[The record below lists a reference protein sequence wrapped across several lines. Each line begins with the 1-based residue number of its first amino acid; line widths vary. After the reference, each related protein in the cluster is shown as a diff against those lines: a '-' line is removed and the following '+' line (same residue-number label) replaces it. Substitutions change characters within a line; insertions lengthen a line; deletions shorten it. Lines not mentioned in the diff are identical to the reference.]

1 MSQNRVIAVDLGG
14 THLRV
19 GSVREDGVVED
30 RERLSSEAR
39 SGSEA
44 VLSRVV
50 GAVRAMAER
59 IASRQDTVVGV
70 SLGFPGIVDPAAG
83 VVYQSPHFPDWKD
96 LQVLSS
102 VRKQIPWP
110 VVLDNDA
117 NFAALGEGWQGAGR
131 GLKNFLMLT
140 LGTGIG
146 GGIVLNGKV
155 WCGDRGFAGE
165 FGHLCIETE
174 GPECACGSRGCLETY
189 VSATGLLRL
198 VETSDHAEGRE
209 ALLERLG
216 KPIARLTVEEIY
228 QAAMD
233 GDIFSNVLFKK
244 AGYYLGIG
252 LASLA
257 NAFGVENFILGGG
270 VSRAW
275 DFFIEPTKK
284 EIAERT
290 YPETAKGIRIHR
302 AQLGDDAGLVGGASL
317 FFLK

>member
-1 MSQNRVIAVDLGG
+1 MASNRVIAVDLGG
-14 THLRV
+14 TYLRV

-44 VLSRVV
+44 VLGRVV
-50 GAVRAMAER
+50 GAVRAMAEK
-59 IASRQDTVVGV
+59 IASRQGSIAGV
-70 SLGFPGIVDPAAG
+70 ALGFPGIVDPDLG
-83 VVYQSPHFPDWKD
+83 IVHQSPHFPDWKD
-96 LQVLSS
+96 LPILSS

-117 NFAALGEGWQGAGR
+117 NFAALGEGWKGAGR

-146 GGIVLNGKV
+146 GGIVLEGKV
-155 WCGDRGFAGE
+155 WRGDRGFAGE
-165 FGHLCIETE
+165 FGHLCIEID

-198 VETSDHAEGRE
+198 VEATDHPEGRE

-216 KPIARLTVEEIY
+216 KPLARLTVEDLY

-252 LASLA
+252 VASLA
-257 NAFGVENFILGGG
+257 NAFGIENFIIGGG
-270 VSRAW
+270 VSQAW

-290 YPETAKGIRIHR
+290 YSETAKRLRLHR
-302 AQLGDDAGLVGGASL
+302 AQLDDDAGLIGGSSS